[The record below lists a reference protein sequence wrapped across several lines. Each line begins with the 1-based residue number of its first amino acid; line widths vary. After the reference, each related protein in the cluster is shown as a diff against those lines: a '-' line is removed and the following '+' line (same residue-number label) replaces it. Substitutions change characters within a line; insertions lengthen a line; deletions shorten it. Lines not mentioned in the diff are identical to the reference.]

1 MNDRFVM
8 YNIRNLYNDMRHKGK
23 TQEKFSFK
31 IKHITFEVIFLID
44 RSPFEL
50 LIGVVGE
57 QLAFTLEMGTG
68 FKVPFL
74 PDDVFRTIRDLLKL
88 NPSGESFTSF
98 KFLRELDSSS
108 PACCTTYRVQPH
120 EVARYKSDI
129 PDEKKIYFIGWNDHQ
144 LDKRHAQNFAKT
156 RKLMGDDV
164 ADFCEAHNISSRW
177 SDKKRDAVQYKE
189 PSGYKIR
196 LFPNEHI

>member
-1 MNDRFVM
+1 MNHSFVM
-8 YNIRNLYNDMRHKGK
+8 YNIRNLYHDMRHKGK

-31 IKHITFEVIFLID
+31 IKHITFEVIFLIE

-74 PDDVFRTIRDLLKL
+74 PDDVFRTIRDLLRL
-88 NPSGESFTSF
+88 NPSGEPFTSF

-108 PACCTTYRVQPH
+108 PACCTTYRVHPH

-129 PDEKKIYFIGWNDHQ
+129 PDENKIYFIGWNDHQ
-144 LDKRHAQNFAKT
+144 LDKKDAKNFPKT

-177 SDKKRDAVQYKE
+177 SDKKREAVQYKE
-189 PSGYKIR
+189 PPGYKPR
-196 LFPNEHI
+196 LFSNEHI